1 MEFSPQTSSYWIW
14 GGDRESLLDFRA
26 DVCNPGAPAKAEV
39 NSPRS
44 PGKSASTP
52 GRATEPAPG
61 ADSRAGW
68 GSRVAGVPAGRRC
81 ELPGRAPSASR
92 AAQAGPKVGHLPGR
106 KLGVQ
111 THVGG
116 APTPGRCRAG
126 GCGKRREG
134 GWSSDLAFPSG
145 GEGVDGTSQ
154 VCGAGSVTQSTA
166 DPTLWAARVPSLW
179 TETRGAAKPRGLM
192 HLSAAGRREARTRRG
207 RSERARL
214 GAAPERAGQQWA
226 LAILLCPT
234 RSPSGPGL
242 LRPLLLLL
250 LLLPLLPSAGLI
262 AEPPACKVPGAPA
275 ATSRRLC
282 WISVGACAPAS
293 SACPE
298 ASPSLPA
305 RSAGRRCSAALP
317 MAQPESRLRAPDRL
331 DRGAA
336 QVSAARLW
344 RGPPRLGSGKTW
356 GRRGAL
362 TGVPD

>member
-1 MEFSPQTSSYWIW
+1 MESVAA
-14 GGDRESLLDFRA
+14 SLGILQMR
-26 DVCNPGAPAKAEV
+26 
-39 NSPRS
+39 
-44 PGKSASTP
+44 
-52 GRATEPAPG
+52 
-61 ADSRAGW
+61 
-68 GSRVAGVPAGRRC
+68 GRRKKR
-81 ELPGRAPSASR
+81 GR
-92 AAQAGPKVGHLPGR
+92 L
-106 KLGVQ
+106 
-111 THVGG
+111 
-116 APTPGRCRAG
+116 
-126 GCGKRREG
+126 
-134 GWSSDLAFPSG
+134 SG

-166 DPTLWAARVPSLW
+166 DPTLRAARVPSLW
-179 TETRGAAKPRGLM
+179 TETRGAAAPRGPM
-192 HLSAAGRREARTRRG
+192 HLSATGRREARTRRG

-282 WISVGACAPAS
+282 WISVGACAPAA

-298 ASPSLPA
+298 APPSLPA

-336 QVSAARLW
+336 Q
-344 RGPPRLGSGKTW
+344 
-356 GRRGAL
+356 
-362 TGVPD
+362 